1 MAYQMSSHPERP
13 KSILLNTMN
22 DDTQIGV
29 LSGKVDQFQKDLL
42 VHQIADEK
50 AHSAMEKSIV
60 VLETGMQGVNAR
72 LDAHSKSL
80 ESISAGVEDIKTAI
94 HGFDSIADGFL
105 REHKTV

>member
-1 MAYQMSSHPERP
+1 
-13 KSILLNTMN
+13 MN
-22 DDTQIGV
+22 EDTQIGA

-50 AHSAMEKSIV
+50 SPLRYGEVNRRARNRNAGRHRPPGRALEKPRI
-60 VLETGMQGVNAR
+60 
-72 LDAHSKSL
+72 H
-80 ESISAGVEDIKTAI
+80 IAGVEDIKTAI